1 MAITDMLGKIDKMS
15 DLYAGNPGKLKQRA
29 QEAAKGLGM
38 GKVAAPT
45 LEALALQ
52 KVKSE
57 KEAAMRDMQMQL
69 EQSPKNLAQRL
80 EEEAVGITQQE
91 LAQNVGE
98 VNRLKK
104 LRQDKGLKQAAK
116 KAMPQGGLGSLLAQ
130 NKPQPQQRPPQQRPP
145 QQRPPQQVQAAQGGL
160 MSFDKGGVAELDAS
174 AQKQLIEDFL
184 AKERLIDNPN
194 QKKDIKRLLD
204 DPNVS
209 VGQIVQAYKSDLQKL
224 FNLQK
229 QGPRAEEGKKR
240 IAAENIAKQQEFL
253 AKDPNQELLR
263 RKGVATAPEA
273 EAASSKVETK
283 PFVPPEEPLVLRKP
297 EAKPEEQ
304 GIATYATPDGKA
316 PPPAKQPPTYEEK
329 MAGIAGGTITPTS
342 QNKTDTTEML
352 TKAGMMDKEG
362 NFVATPESIATAGA
376 KGATDAENLIGRDNV
391 ATQYGL
397 LQGDY
402 QELYNKR
409 QKEMEEIYS
418 PEALKKAQRSAYFG
432 NIISGK
438 GTLGPAQKAAEAVR
452 KQQRDDKKGR
462 YDSLEELA
470 KGKVDLGE
478 RKLQADMAIG
488 TAALNASNIA
498 KQVAQQNISTSI
510 KALSEA
516 TMADKKQAVE
526 VAKLATENA
535 KLEIEKLTEVQKVQA
550 DSAESA
556 REQLTKVAEIKGSLA
571 EKVLKGINDREAVG
585 TGEKMSAEDKAILV
599 GNTVTKILAEANM
612 LDYIAA
618 LEKQAGGI
626 DEIRKQK
633 ETDAEVNQALAQY
646 GSSILPGGLNSPTLN
661 PLAPPAG

>member
-1 MAITDMLGKIDKMS
+1 MAITDMLGKIDKMR
-15 DLYAGNPGKLKQRA
+15 DLYAGNPNKLKQRA
-29 QEAAKGLGM
+29 QQAAKGLGM

-116 KAMPQGGLGSLLAQ
+116 KSMPQGGLGSLLAQ

-160 MSFDKGGVAELDAS
+160 MRFDNGGPAKTVSGVVTPEE
-174 AQKQLIEDFL
+174 IEAYRKKLGVNPMARRAAD
-184 AKERLIDNPN
+184 RL
-194 QKKDIKRLLD
+194 
-204 DPNVS
+204 
-209 VGQIVQAYKSDLQKL
+209 SD
-224 FNLQK
+224 
-229 QGPRAEEGKKR
+229 EEIKKR
-240 IAAENIAKQQEFL
+240 IVDERISRATYAEGVGTGGVPISDTAK
-253 AKDPNQELLR
+253 
-263 RKGVATAPEA
+263 VAPEA
-273 EAASSKVETK
+273 EAASSKVETVETE
-283 PFVPPEEPLVLRKP
+283 PFVPPKKPLVFR
-297 EAKPEEQ
+297 KPEEQ
-304 GIATYATPDGKA
+304 GIATPTYATPDGKP

-329 MAGIAGGTITPTS
+329 LAEIQGATITPTT
-342 QNKTDTTEML
+342 QNKEDTEAL
-352 TKAGMMDKEG
+352 LKKSGMMDAEG
-362 NFVATPESIATAGA
+362 NFVATPESVATAGT
-376 KGATDAENLIGRDNV
+376 KGATEAENLIGRDNV

-402 QELYNKR
+402 QELYDKR
-409 QKEMEEIYS
+409 KKEMEEIYS

-452 KQQRDDKKGR
+452 KGQRDDAKAR

-478 RKLQADMAIG
+478 RALQADQAIG

-498 KQVAQQNISTSI
+498 KQIAQQTISNSI

-516 TMADKKQAVE
+516 SMADKKQAVE

-535 KLEIEKLTEVQKVQA
+535 KLEIEKLTEMQKVQT

-556 REQLTKVAEIKGSLA
+556 RTQLTEIAKLKGSLA
-571 EKVLKGINDREAVG
+571 EKVLKGIDDREKVQGLEA
-585 TGEKMSAEDKAILV
+585 MSAEDKAILV

-633 ETDAEVNQALAQY
+633 ETDAEVNQALMQY
-646 GSSILPGGLNSPTLN
+646 LPGGINSAIAN
-661 PLAPPAG
+661 PLTPPAG

>member
-15 DLYAGNPGKLKQRA
+15 DLYAGNPNKLKQRA
-29 QEAAKGLGM
+29 QQAAKGLGM

-104 LRQDKGLKQAAK
+104 LRQDKGIKQAAK
-116 KAMPQGGLGSLLAQ
+116 KAMPQGGLGSFLAQ
-130 NKPQPQQRPPQQRPP
+130 NKPQQRPPQQRPP
-145 QQRPPQQVQAAQGGL
+145 QQRPPQQIRQAAQGGL
-160 MSFDKGGVAELDAS
+160 MRFDKGGLAETDLKEFVASGQAGLD
-174 AQKQLIEDFL
+174 K
-184 AKERLIDNPN
+184 AKIQRMI
-194 QKKDIKRLLD
+194 D

-209 VGQIVQAYKSDLQKL
+209 TEQILAIYGSKVQAYKDMKAGRTKTEEKL
-224 FNLQK
+224 KTKFD
-229 QGPRAEEGKKR
+229 ADM
-240 IAAENIAKQQEFL
+240 AENRRRAALSPAQRDVEDL
-253 AKDPNQELLR
+253 TKD
-263 RKGVATAPEA
+263 KSTATVAPEA

-304 GIATYATPDGKA
+304 GIATPTYATPDGKA
-316 PPPAKQPPTYEEK
+316 PPPAKQPPTYEERL
-329 MAGIAGGTITPTS
+329 AEVTGGTITPTT
-342 QNKTDTTEML
+342 QNKEDTEGL
-352 TKAGMMDKEG
+352 LKKSGMMDAQG
-362 NFVATPESIATAGA
+362 NFVATPESVATAGK

-402 QELYNKR
+402 QELYDKR
-409 QKEMEEIYS
+409 KKEMEEIYS

-432 NIISGK
+432 DIISGR

-452 KQQRDDKKGR
+452 KQQRDDAKTR

-478 RKLQADMAIG
+478 RALQADVAIG

-498 KQVAQQNISTSI
+498 KQVAQQTISTSV

-535 KLEIEKLTEVQKVQA
+535 KLEIEKLTEMQKVQT

-556 REQLTKVAEIKGSLA
+556 REQLTKIMELKGSLA
-571 EKVLKGINDREAVG
+571 EKVLKGID
-585 TGEKMSAEDKAILV
+585 EKEKVQGLEPMSAEDKAILV
-599 GNTVTKILAEANM
+599 GNTVTKMLAEANM

-633 ETDAEVNQALAQY
+633 ATDAEYNAAMAKY
-646 GSSILPGGLNSPTLN
+646 GNSALPGGINSPTFN
-661 PLAPPAG
+661 PLTPPAR